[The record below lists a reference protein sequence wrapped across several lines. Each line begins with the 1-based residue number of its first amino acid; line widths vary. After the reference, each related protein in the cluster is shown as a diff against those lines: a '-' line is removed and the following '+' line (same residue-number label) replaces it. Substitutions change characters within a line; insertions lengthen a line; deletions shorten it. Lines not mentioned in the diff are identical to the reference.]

1 MKKILLLTLLAIS
14 ALTLNAQIMM
24 NIGDKKYDISTIDS
38 IVFVKTSVPSATA
51 QEINVCTIVIHE
63 SDGTHDSITLDN
75 TDMVVSSSFY
85 GKENPV
91 DDDYIRLA
99 FTLFEDNSIGCRPAL
114 TELGV
119 GAPYTA
125 YGVMFS
131 SNHIDG
137 VPQDHIPNQLYFVDT
152 KQWYK
157 PDTYTE
163 YARRLFFTPQSVMNY
178 FALVPGQAY
187 YARAYYILDERAYYS
202 SEVEVRAA
210 KTKQAVINHS
220 YAGYYRAADNVAI
233 KIDAETIINA
243 NAALFGTATDNT
255 KQVVLQYVTKVL
267 NEKSAA
273 ELQAMASKTEEC
285 EDGTLY
291 IINETPAALVAEVVK
306 AISDELQKSYYIPAS
321 LSNVYEGKSTSYE
334 FGTYNCSPIMIMAD
348 AKWGIRDN
356 QYLSVVPTLTTA
368 KPRLAFEV
376 NYTVQPGKTYDIT
389 LTVAPNT
396 QNEADTTKTYFTVY
410 IASLNDEGAVP
421 KISEAQ
427 AFGTDTIINNKPI
440 FIAKAMEQKQMT
452 MQYKASNFAD
462 KLYLQLDHHFS
473 FFSAANRAR
482 YSKDFRVVG
491 VEIKPH
497 EE

>member
-1 MKKILLLTLLAIS
+1 MVVASL
-14 ALTLNAQIMM
+14 
-24 NIGDKKYDISTIDS
+24 
-38 IVFVKTSVPSATA
+38 SATA
-51 QEINVCTIVIHE
+51 QDFNVNAIVIYK
-63 SDGTHDSITLDN
+63 SDGTQDTVSLAKRSSFVA
-75 TDMVVSSSFY
+75 TDFY

-114 TELGV
+114 TELGI

-131 SNHIDG
+131 SNHIEG
-137 VPQDHIPNQLYFVDT
+137 VPQSHNPNQLYFVDT

-157 PDTYTE
+157 PDTYTY
-163 YARRLFFTPQSVMNY
+163 YASRLFFTPQSVMNY
-178 FALVPGQAY
+178 FALVPGQTY
-187 YARAYYILDERAYYS
+187 FARAYYMLDERAYYS

-233 KIDAETIINA
+233 KIDAESIINA
-243 NAALFGTATDNT
+243 NADLFGTATDNV
-255 KQVVLQYVTKVL
+255 KQMVTQYVAKVL
-267 NEKSAA
+267 GTKSTA
-273 ELQAMASKTEEC
+273 ELQAMASNTEEC

-321 LSNVYEGKSTSYE
+321 LSNVYEGKSTNTE
-334 FGTYNCSPIMIMAD
+334 FGTASCSPIMIMAD

-356 QYLSVVPTLTTA
+356 QYLSVVPNSTTS

-427 AFGTDTIINNKPI
+427 AFGTDTIISNKPI

-452 MQYKASNFAD
+452 MQYKASSFAD